1 MIPKTIVVP
10 LDESELAERAVHV
23 AVPLAHRL
31 GADVVLTSATFGDER
46 ARHDYLEHVATIA
59 DEVTFEEIVDP
70 DVDAS
75 AAIAR
80 TVLESPDA
88 MVCMTTHGR
97 GRLRWAAAGS
107 VAEEVIRDSS
117 SPLLLV
123 GPRGEP
129 TLDRVAH
136 RVVVCVDGS
145 LSGRVATRH
154 SCEWA
159 KALDLDVHL
168 VLATHPR
175 DVEGSEHPGVVFGPY
190 EDIVRDAGLPVR
202 RHQLFRSSFIGGAL
216 ADFAEDPAATL
227 MVMAAHRHGP
237 VARAVLGS
245 TTMAVLNVTSCPVL
259 VVPPGER

>member
-1 MIPKTIVVP
+1 MWRP
-10 LDESELAERAVHV
+10 
-23 AVPLAHRL
+23 
-31 GADVVLTSATFGDER
+31 
-46 ARHDYLEHVATIA
+46 IA
-59 DEVTFEEIVDP
+59 DDVTFEEIVDP
-70 DVDAS
+70 DVDAP

-80 TVLESPDA
+80 TVLENPDA

-145 LSGRVATRH
+145 ESGRVATRH
-154 SCEWA
+154 ACEWA

-168 VLATHPR
+168 VFATHPL
-175 DVEGSEHPGVVFGPY
+175 DVEDSEHPDVVFGPY
-190 EDIVRDAGLPVR
+190 EDIVRARACPCAAISSSGA
-202 RHQLFRSSFIGGAL
+202 RSSGAHSPTSRKI
-216 ADFAEDPAATL
+216 PAATL

-259 VVPPGER
+259 VVPPGEH